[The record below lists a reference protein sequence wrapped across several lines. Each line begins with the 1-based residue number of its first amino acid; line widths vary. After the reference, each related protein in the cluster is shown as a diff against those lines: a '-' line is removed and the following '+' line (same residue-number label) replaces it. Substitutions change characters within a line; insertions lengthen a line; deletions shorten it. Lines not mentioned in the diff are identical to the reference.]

1 MKRVSFYVACNSVVP
16 FSRASRVTRTSCLF
30 SLTLTLSHGG
40 ERGLHIEFHQLFGE
54 DDLAVVVLADV
65 ADAFF

>member
-1 MKRVSFYVACNSVVP
+1 M
-16 FSRASRVTRTSCLF
+16 
-30 SLTLTLSHGG
+30 SHGG
-40 ERGLHIEFHQLFGE
+40 ERLFDIQLHQLFGE